1 MLPFA
6 ARKRTEDCAYY
17 PGVRACV
24 VTFGDVGI
32 FYYFCGMNS
41 KIILVLLLGMVFSG
55 VAFAASP
62 EEVAESAMEGYRLFS
77 RDSLPGDRQKGYDLM
92 LSAAWEGDAKAANN
106 IGWLL
111 QHGEFV
117 EKDLA
122 GAFRWYERAAD
133 QGLPAA
139 ALNYMELI
147 INHPAEVLDGKLP
160 DRERMAKASAL
171 AGTAMLMGRGL
182 PYDSKRGEDLLLRAA
197 LFGDEKAAMTV
208 AQQLEMYPDSFS
220 YLPLEEI
227 AKECDAL
234 LPEGERNVPE
244 GMELPEFAD
253 LMMTPGFWYERVKS
267 QGSRVKS

>member
-1 MLPFA
+1 MIRLIILA
-6 ARKRTEDCAYY
+6 LTTVL
-17 PGVRACV
+17 PGVSR
-24 VTFGDVGI
+24 
-32 FYYFCGMNS
+32 
-41 KIILVLLLGMVFSG
+41 
-55 VAFAASP
+55 AASP
-62 EEVAESAMEGYRLFS
+62 GEVAASAMEGYELFM
-77 RDSLPGDRQKGYDLM
+77 RDSLPDDRQKGYDLM

-117 EKDLA
+117 EKDLK

-139 ALNYMELI
+139 SLNYMELI
-147 INHPAEVLDGKLP
+147 LNAPEDVLAGKLP
-160 DRERMAKASAL
+160 DKERMAKASAL

-197 LFGDEKAAMTV
+197 LFGDQQAMTTV

-227 AKECDAL
+227 AEQCDSL
-234 LPEGERNVPE
+234 LPECDKNIPE
-244 GMELPEFAD
+244 GMTLSEFAD
-253 LMMTPGFWYERVKS
+253 HMLSPAFWY
-267 QGSRVKS
+267 SRLPNE

>member
-1 MLPFA
+1 MKAIRVLILAFVMSLSAFSFA
-6 ARKRTEDCAYY
+6 ATPED
-17 PGVRACV
+17 
-24 VTFGDVGI
+24 
-32 FYYFCGMNS
+32 
-41 KIILVLLLGMVFSG
+41 
-55 VAFAASP
+55 
-62 EEVAESAMEGYRLFS
+62 VAEMALEGYELFL
-77 RDSLPGDRQKGYDLM
+77 RDSLPDDRQKGYDMM

-139 ALNYMELI
+139 ALNYVELI
-147 INHPAEVLDGKLP
+147 LNNPDDVLEGHLP

-182 PYDSKRGEDLLLRAA
+182 PYDSKRGEDLLLRGA

-208 AQQLEMYPDSFS
+208 AQQLEIYPDSFS

-227 AKECDAL
+227 ASQCDTL

-244 GMELPEFAD
+244 GMPLTEFAD
-253 LMMTPGFWYERVKS
+253 QMLTPGFWY
-267 QGSRVKS
+267 SRAEEIKY